1 MVPAIYSQNKYTL
14 INRPRI
20 ICIVCKSGGSLM
32 KFDFLNSVCV
42 ILKAKSLSSVL
53 SLIFSTRLM
62 PEKIFYDISNHL
74 SNWFLPYK
82 IFSIVKFSLWS
93 HLNTTLTCKG
103 EKKLAKCYSCQNPLN
118 AVCERPLWYKIF
130 QSKSFTTALFKR
142 GLGRAFFFLIN
153 ITKEIQF
160 RYDDIFHFEWK
171 ESSFYKATSSFLKS
185 YFMKEGK
192 YRTFSCSHIPDTY
205 EILSSFCLP
214 FCWRNIHINE
224 NLFMEIKIVFSQ
236 PKSCWYWVHFHYYDN
251 FKIPQN
257 SPRGQIKEKLGKK
270 REMKIMLQNK

>member
-1 MVPAIYSQNKYTL
+1 MEPFKY
-14 INRPRI
+14 
-20 ICIVCKSGGSLM
+20 
-32 KFDFLNSVCV
+32 
-42 ILKAKSLSSVL
+42 
-53 SLIFSTRLM
+53 
-62 PEKIFYDISNHL
+62 
-74 SNWFLPYK
+74 
-82 IFSIVKFSLWS
+82 
-93 HLNTTLTCKG
+93 TLTCKG

-205 EILSSFCLP
+205 EILSFCLP
-214 FCWRNIHINE
+214 FCWGNIHINE
-224 NLFMEIKIVFSQ
+224 KFIYGNQNCIFPTKKLLILSSFSLL
-236 PKSCWYWVHFHYYDN
+236 
-251 FKIPQN
+251 
-257 SPRGQIKEKLGKK
+257 R
-270 REMKIMLQNK
+270 